1 MDGQLLLWDGPIIN
15 FPSGWVLLIIYS
27 QLKNVSVYCHL
38 LDIMKILSYD
48 PTLRLPTAEELPD
61 SDDTPVDNEL
71 QNLIP
76 NAADEILSRIWAQRD
91 DWFWGVDMG
100 IYYHPEKPA
109 LVPDGF
115 LSIGVQ
121 RIKSTELRLSYVVWE
136 EKGIVPILVMEVASK
151 TYGGEYDKKMEDY
164 AELGP
169 LYYVIYNPFCR
180 PSASGRRGRRSR
192 HADHQPLEVYKLE
205 GDQYILLSGNP
216 IWLPEI
222 GLGIGTE
229 LGKYR
234 GRSREWVYWYD
245 QEGRRYLTSDEFA
258 EQARQRAESER
269 QRAEQARQRAEQARQ
284 RAEQAQQEL
293 ELERERERAERLAE
307 YLRSQN
313 IDPDQLM

>member
-1 MDGQLLLWDGPIIN
+1 
-15 FPSGWVLLIIYS
+15 
-27 QLKNVSVYCHL
+27 
-38 LDIMKILSYD
+38 MKILSYD
-48 PTLRLPTAEELPD
+48 STLRLPTAEELPD

-76 NAADEILSRIWAQRD
+76 NAADDILSRIWAQRD

-121 RIKSTELRLSYVVWE
+121 RIKSAALRLSYVVWE
-136 EKGIVPILVMEVASK
+136 EKGIVPILVMEVVSK
-151 TYGGEYDKKMEDY
+151 TYGGEYDKKMADY
-164 AELGP
+164 AELGA

-180 PSASGRRGRRSR
+180 PIGSGRRGRRSR

-205 GDQYILLSGNP
+205 EDQYRLLSGNP

-222 GLGIGTE
+222 GLGIGTG
-229 LGKYR
+229 LGRYR

-245 QEGRRYLTSDEFA
+245 QEGRRYLTSDELA
-258 EQARQRAESER
+258 EQERQQAQQER
-269 QRAEQARQRAEQARQ
+269 QR
-284 RAEQAQQEL
+284 AQQEL
-293 ELERERERAERLAE
+293 EQERQRAQQELEQERQRAQQELEQERQRVQQVQQEVEQERQRAQQE
-307 YLRSQN
+307 VEQERQRA
-313 IDPDQLM
+313 QQEV